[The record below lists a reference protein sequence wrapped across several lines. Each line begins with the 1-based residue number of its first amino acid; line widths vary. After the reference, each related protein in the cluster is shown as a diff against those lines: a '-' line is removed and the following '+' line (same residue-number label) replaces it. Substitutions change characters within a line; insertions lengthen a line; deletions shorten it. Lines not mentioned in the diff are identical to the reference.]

1 MPSKKSTTGSGN
13 FEGRLVML
21 QIPFKCYF
29 ALCQLPG
36 VDHPIISRENT
47 QFPLAIGHI
56 KRFQGRRY
64 RCIYSESELVMKGS
78 RSPDIMPVFHF
89 EASD

>member
-1 MPSKKSTTGSGN
+1 MPSKKATSGSGE
-13 FEGRLVML
+13 FEGRLVIL
-21 QIPFKCYF
+21 QVPFKCYF

-36 VDHPIISRENT
+36 LDHPIISRENT
-47 QFPLAIGHI
+47 QFPLTIGSV

-64 RCIYSESELVMKGS
+64 RCSSVESDLIMKGS

-89 EASD
+89 EEI